1 MGRRRR
7 ISAFVVTGN
16 KNGSAGIA
24 LGKAIEA
31 KAALR
36 KAKNRAGQKL
46 LYIEIFNNHTGRFLR
61 GFCVFICMWS
71 DNKVRELIAVK
82 VLLTSLLNTTVVA
95 MHRCQH
101 LVHPSKQFWN

>member
-46 LYIEIFNNHTGRFLR
+46 LYIEIFNNHTGRFSR
-61 GFCVFICMWS
+61 VCCVFLYVYIKLRMINSSSC
-71 DNKVRELIAVK
+71 VYVC
-82 VLLTSLLNTTVVA
+82 VCV
-95 MHRCQH
+95 
-101 LVHPSKQFWN
+101 

>member
-1 MGRRRR
+1 MEGNMGRRRR

-24 LGKAIEA
+24 LSKAIEA

-61 GFCVFICMWS
+61 AFCMFLYIY
-71 DNKVRELIAVK
+71 I
-82 VLLTSLLNTTVVA
+82 
-95 MHRCQH
+95 
-101 LVHPSKQFWN
+101 

>member
-1 MGRRRR
+1 MRGNLGRKRQ

-46 LYIEIFNNHTGRFLR
+46 MYIEICNNHTSRLKSFV
-61 GFCVFICMWS
+61 CVC
-71 DNKVRELIAVK
+71 VCVC
-82 VLLTSLLNTTVVA
+82 V
-95 MHRCQH
+95 
-101 LVHPSKQFWN
+101 

>member
-1 MGRRRR
+1 MKGSLGRRRQ

-24 LGKAIEA
+24 LGKAIET

-46 LYIEIFNNHTGRFLR
+46 MYIEIFNNHTSRFKYCIFVNIY
-61 GFCVFICMWS
+61 GIQ
-71 DNKVRELIAVK
+71 IA
-82 VLLTSLLNTTVVA
+82 T
-95 MHRCQH
+95 
-101 LVHPSKQFWN
+101 